1 MKEKPRQDEADAG
14 TVAEEGIEE
23 GIEEPDR
30 SSREMPEEIEEVPV
44 LRNYIRL
51 FGEFYVLDRD
61 GNDITSLFTPKLK
74 TAVYLDY
81 ASLFPWRFRDIEQG
95 LDTDDLGGMTTPRK
109 VRRAFEAYLY

>member
-30 SSREMPEEIEEVPV
+30 SSREMSEEIEEVPV

-74 TAVYLDY
+74 Q
-81 ASLFPWRFRDIEQG
+81 LFILIMLHSSVEVSG
-95 LDTDDLGGMTTPRK
+95 Y
-109 VRRAFEAYLY
+109 RART